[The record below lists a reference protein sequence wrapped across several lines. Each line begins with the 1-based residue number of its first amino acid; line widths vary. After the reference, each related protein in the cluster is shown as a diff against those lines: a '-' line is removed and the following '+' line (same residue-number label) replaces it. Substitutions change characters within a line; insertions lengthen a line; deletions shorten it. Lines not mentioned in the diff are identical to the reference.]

1 MLHFP
6 VMEQVLHGAHN
17 SRHSRFVIGAKKG
30 GTIGDDDVLA
40 LVFQNFRE
48 ILRRKDD
55 ILFFIQAD
63 VLPIIVMN
71 HPAVNGA
78 TGGVRAGIHVGNETH
93 HTAFCAVSR
102 KGGHDIAVFIQTH
115 LLKPQL
121 LQFLLQ
127 MAGQHHLPRR
137 AGIDLVILLVGL
149 GVVGNIIFKPF
160 QNLFCI

>member
-1 MLHFP
+1 
-6 VMEQVLHGAHN
+6 MEQVLHGAHN
-17 SRHSRFVIGAKKG
+17 GRHSRLVIGAKKS
-30 GTIGDDDVLA
+30 GTVSDYDVLA

-48 ILRRKDD
+48 ILHSEDD
-55 ILFFIQAD
+55 ILFFIQAY

-71 HPAVNGA
+71 HPAFDGA
-78 TGGVRAGIHVGNETH
+78 AGGIGAGIHVGNKAH
-93 HTAFCAVSR
+93 HAALCAVSR
-102 KGGHDIAVFIQTH
+102 KGGHDIAVFIQAH

-137 AGIDLVILLVGL
+137 TGIDLVILLVGL